1 MRFTQQLLDILD
13 HVYDM
18 NPDVLE
24 DTDEIIPG
32 MTLEQFI
39 KLQCKV
45 KLLHELLG

>member
-1 MRFTQQLLDILD
+1 MRFTQQLMEILK

-18 NPDVLE
+18 NPDVIE
-24 DTDEIIPG
+24 NTDEIIPG

-39 KLQCKV
+39 NLQCKV